1 VNDAAERFF
10 VITGGPGSGKST
22 LIDVLERAGYARSI
36 EAGRAIIQAQA
47 AIDGP
52 ALPWRDPALFAELM
66 LSWELRSHALALEQS
81 GPMFFDRGVPDV
93 VGYLRLTNLPVPA
106 HVATAAATYRYHRRV
121 FIAPPWR
128 EIFAQDRERKQ
139 DFAEAVRTYDAMV
152 ATYADFGYELVELP
166 RAPVAARVD
175 FVLETA
181 GFRSG
186 VEPSHA

>member
-22 LIDVLERAGYARSI
+22 LTDALERAGYTRSV
-36 EAGRAIIQAQA
+36 EAGRAIIQAQV

-66 LSWELRSHALALEQS
+66 LSWELRSYGLAQEQR

-93 VGYLRLTNLPVPA
+93 VGYLRLTNLPVPV
-106 HVATAAATYRYHRRV
+106 HMGRAAETYRYHRRV

-128 EIFAQDRERKQ
+128 EIFAQDGERKQ

-166 RAPVAARVD
+166 RISIESRVD
-175 FVLETA
+175 FVLEQA
-181 GFRSG
+181 GLRSR
-186 VEPSHA
+186 VERSHA